1 MPDSNANLVSM
12 LEAGIRAEGLRQQTI
27 ASNIANLETPGYRRV
42 DVKFSDLL
50 AEALESPGE
59 ADLSEVEPEIFN
71 PGDTPIKDNGNDVD
85 LNKEVGELLKN
96 SLRHTAFVR
105 LLARKFQ
112 LIDQAINVR

>member
-1 MPDSNANLVSM
+1 MADSSTNVIGM